1 MGTGCRSPS
10 DGSTISF
17 GGAGGGG
24 GGAGT
29 AGAGVA
35 GVTCATC
42 GCSAGWVWAQATKG
56 IAEPEKKT
64 AAATTAEIHEE
75 AFMALPPSCEAIF
88 YVDRYGTHPS
98 PKIGA

>member
-75 AFMALPPSCEAIF
+75 AFMALPPSLVA
-88 YVDRYGTHPS
+88 RQSSTLTGTAPTLHLR
-98 PKIGA
+98 